1 MTPRHAAA
9 NSSPSTHHHLHHHHG
24 TNNLMGHSGSIGS
37 TPNSNTSKFGSR
49 ALRSETRAKAK
60 DDIKRVMNAI
70 EKVRKW
76 EKRWI
81 SVNDT
86 TLKLFKWVPVI
97 HTGEEQS
104 ESKGNEE
111 NGEQSEYGNKVGGGG
126 GDGVAKKLFGGENT
140 NDLSN
145 DTNQLPNDLA
155 EPKENQQ
162 QQANKSETMEDQ
174 DVYALDS
181 LANQTQQQQQSEPDQ
196 EDEDDEE
203 EEEEEASE
211 KLVDDVSM
219 SQQNDSMTIN
229 NNNDLSKTDEEKANE

>member
-1 MTPRHAAA
+1 
-9 NSSPSTHHHLHHHHG
+9 
-24 TNNLMGHSGSIGS
+24 MGHSGSIGS
-37 TPNSNTSKFGSR
+37 TPNSSTSKFGSR

-126 GDGVAKKLFGGENT
+126 DGVAKKLFGGENT

-145 DTNQLPNDLA
+145 DTNQLPNDLS

-162 QQANKSETMEDQ
+162 QQQQANKSVTMEDHDENAQ
-174 DVYALDS
+174 DS
-181 LANQTQQQQQSEPDQ
+181 LANQKQQQQQSDPDQ